1 MSDNE
6 DTSSEIKKILDFS
19 KGVEKNEFENNLK
32 ILNVNIRGSW
42 AFSDVSDT
50 ICSICKHYLFEP
62 CPNSTSKDPCGVLG
76 KCGHG
81 YHHECITK
89 WHKTN
94 AIKCPMCNEDWQL
107 MQKKKKKLM

>member
-1 MSDNE
+1 MSDYE
-6 DTSSEIKKILDFS
+6 DRLIENKNNILEEIGNKIKDD
-19 KGVEKNEFENNLK
+19 FENNIK
-32 ILNVNIRGSW
+32 ILNVNVRGSW
-42 AFSDVSDT
+42 MFSDVSDT
-50 ICSICKHYLFEP
+50 ICSICKHHLFEP

-107 MQKKKKKLM
+107 MQKKN